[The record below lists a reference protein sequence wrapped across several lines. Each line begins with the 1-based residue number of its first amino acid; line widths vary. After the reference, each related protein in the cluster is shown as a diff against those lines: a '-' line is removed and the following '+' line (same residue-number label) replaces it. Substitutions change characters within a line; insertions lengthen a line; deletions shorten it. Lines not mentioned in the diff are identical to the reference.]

1 MSIFSGVKNTCSFAV
16 LRDLSGAII
25 LRIKMQKL
33 PLASLNKNWQDF
45 FLHISG
51 ESGLNVWSVVNPRF
65 QTFVNWH
72 LNVWFK
78 WEYFTH
84 AGPVWL
90 AWLYMLRGNALK
102 RFCPLKFFIFSLLSI
117 TGKQVNKLQ
126 EKIWFLPAQSF
137 LRRFKDKKMNQRE
150 QFIGLK
156 SEKRILILPLSD
168 VINCNCGKSKY
179 TVLRLLKFSWVCRLR
194 KY

>member
-1 MSIFSGVKNTCSFAV
+1 MSILSGEKNTCSFAV

-51 ESGLNVWSVVNPRF
+51 ESGLNMWSVVNPRF

-78 WEYFTH
+78 WEYFTQECRSSLMSLTLH
-84 AGPVWL
+84 ASRQRVEAFFVPWNFSFFHCCRSPESKL
-90 AWLYMLRGNALK
+90 TSYK
-102 RFCPLKFFIFSLLSI
+102 RRFD
-117 TGKQVNKLQ
+117 
-126 EKIWFLPAQSF
+126 SF
-137 LRRFKDKKMNQRE
+137 LLNHFKDD
-150 QFIGLK
+150 L
-156 SEKRILILPLSD
+156 RIRKWIKDSNLSA
-168 VINCNCGKSKY
+168 
-179 TVLRLLKFSWVCRLR
+179 
-194 KY
+194 